1 MKKTIV
7 WRFLVIWSLA
17 LSWVSCTSHKEGSE
31 IDLIPFYQ
39 TDQLNWIPGEAL
51 KYEVNAGL
59 FNVGYVEL
67 HTGPAVEQKNGRPCA
82 HFFAKAGTRK
92 GISWISQIEHEWN
105 SWIDTSNGL
114 SVEMRRKVR
123 ENNYRA
129 EQELRFL
136 PDSEYVVQK
145 SLHKPGQPQQVFQSH
160 PGKMNDL
167 VNLIWK
173 LRFTPFENQKPGD
186 TLQYPAFHDGEWIVL
201 KVRYAGLQ
209 KAKGKTPACYKIQ
222 PMGIKNR
229 YLKGDDPSEIWIE
242 TSKNRRPRKI
252 KVSTYFGNLSIDL
265 I

>member
-1 MKKTIV
+1 MSRHIGFRFWAVFGLAWV
-7 WRFLVIWSLA
+7 WF
-17 LSWVSCTSHKEGSE
+17 SCTSHKEGSE
-31 IDLIPFYQ
+31 IDQMLFYQ
-39 TDQLNWIPGEAL
+39 TDRLNWIPGEVLRYKA
-51 KYEVNAGL
+51 NAG
-59 FNVGYVEL
+59 FFHVGDLEMR
-67 HTGPAVEQKNGRPCA
+67 TGPILEEKNGRPCA
-82 HFFAKAGTRK
+82 HIFAKAGTRK

-114 SVEMRRKVR
+114 SVQMRRKIR

-136 PDSEYVVQK
+136 PDSGYVVQK
-145 SLHKPGQPQQVFQSH
+145 SLHKPGQPHQVFQSD
-160 PGKMNDL
+160 PARMNDL

-173 LRFTPFENQKPGD
+173 LRFTPFETRKPGD

-209 KAKGKTPACYKIQ
+209 KAKGKVPACYKLQ

-242 TSKNRRPRKI
+242 TGKDRKPRKI